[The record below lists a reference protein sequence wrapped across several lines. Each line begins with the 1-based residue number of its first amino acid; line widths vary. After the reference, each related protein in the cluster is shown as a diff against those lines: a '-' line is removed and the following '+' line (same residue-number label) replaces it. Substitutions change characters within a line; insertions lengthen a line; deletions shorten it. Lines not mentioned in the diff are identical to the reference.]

1 MTMQKTETKRNGHSS
16 WPNRIVW
23 GALGLGALGALGYAW
38 APKPLAVETAL
49 VSRGPLRVTVDEDG
63 RTRVKDRYVVG
74 APLSGRVARI
84 ELRAGDP
91 VSKGT
96 VLARILP
103 AESPLVDPRSHAV
116 ADARMATA
124 VAAVAQSRSS
134 IDRAKIALDSA
145 EKELSR
151 TRELVAKKAVPDVEL
166 ERGELL
172 LRARSEE
179 LVSAKFGADIATHE
193 LESARAAAD
202 HGKSRAAGSG
212 EQFEVTAPVAGV
224 VLRVLQGSEGVV
236 QAGTPLVEVGDPA
249 ALEIAVDVL
258 TVDALHVQPG
268 ARVTI
273 DRWGGDRALAAHIRR
288 IEPSAF
294 TKVSALGVEESRVNA
309 IVDLDEPRERWKG
322 LGDGFRVEARLLV
335 WEDPNVLTVPDGAL
349 FRTGEDY
356 CAYVVTGGKV
366 ALRHVSLGRRNG
378 LVAQVLGGLVDGDR
392 VVVHPS
398 DRVVEGLRVVY

>member
-1 MTMQKTETKRNGHSS
+1 MTMQKTETKKKAHSP
-16 WPNRIVW
+16 WTKRIVW
-23 GALGLGALGALGYAW
+23 GVLGLGALGALAYAW

-49 VSRGPLRVTVDEDG
+49 VARGPLRVTVDEDG

-91 VSKGT
+91 VAKGT

-103 AESPLVDPRSHAV
+103 AESPLVDPRAHAV

-124 VAAVAQSRSS
+124 LAAVSQSRSS

-145 EKELSR
+145 EKELAR

-172 LRARSEE
+172 LRARTEE

-193 LESARAAAD
+193 LDSARAAAD
-202 HGKSRAAGSG
+202 HGKSRTAGSG
-212 EQFEVTAPVAGV
+212 EQFEVTSPVAGV

-268 ARVTI
+268 ARVTVE
-273 DRWGGDRALAAHIRR
+273 RWGGDHPLSAHIRR

-294 TKVSALGVEESRVNA
+294 IKVSALGVEESRVNA

-356 CAYVVTGGKV
+356 CAYVVVGGKV

>member
-1 MTMQKTETKRNGHSS
+1 MTMQKNETKKQAHSP
-16 WPNRIVW
+16 WPKRIVW
-23 GALGLGALGALGYAW
+23 GVLGLGALGALAYAW

-49 VSRGPLRVTVDEDG
+49 VARGPLRVTVDEDG

-91 VSKGT
+91 VAKGT

-103 AESPLVDPRSHAV
+103 AESPLVDPRAHAV

-124 VAAVAQSRSS
+124 VAAVAQSKSS

-145 EKELSR
+145 EKELAR

-193 LESARAAAD
+193 LDSARAAAD
-202 HGKSRAAGSG
+202 HGKSRTTGSG
-212 EQFEVTAPVAGV
+212 EQFEVTSPVAGV

-268 ARVTI
+268 ARVTVE
-273 DRWGGDRALAAHIRR
+273 RWGGEHPLAAHIRR

-294 TKVSALGVEESRVNA
+294 IKVSALGVEESRVNA

-356 CAYVVTGGKV
+356 CAYVVAGGKI
-366 ALRHVSLGRRNG
+366 ALRHVTLGRRNG
-378 LVAQVLGGLVDGDR
+378 LVAQVLGGLVDGER

>member
-1 MTMQKTETKRNGHSS
+1 MIMQKTETKKKAHSP
-16 WPNRIVW
+16 WPKRIVW
-23 GALGLGALGALGYAW
+23 GVLGLGALGALGYAW

-49 VSRGPLRVTVDEDG
+49 VARGPLRVTVDEDG

-91 VSKGT
+91 VAKGT

-103 AESPLVDPRSHAV
+103 AESPLVDPRAHAV

-151 TRELVAKKAVPDVEL
+151 TRELVARKAVPDVEL

-202 HGKSRAAGSG
+202 HGKSRTAGSG
-212 EQFEVTAPVAGV
+212 EQFEVTSPVAGV

-273 DRWGGDRALAAHIRR
+273 ERWGGEHPLAAHIRR

>member
-1 MTMQKTETKRNGHSS
+1 MIMQKTESKKNAHSP
-16 WPNRIVW
+16 WPKRIVW
-23 GALGLGALGALGYAW
+23 GVLGLGAAGALAYAW

-49 VSRGPLRVTVDEDG
+49 VAKGPLRVTVDEDG

-84 ELRAGDP
+84 ELRAGDA
-91 VSKGT
+91 VAKGT

-103 AESPLVDPRSHAV
+103 AESPLVDPRAHAV

-124 VAAVAQSRSS
+124 VAAVAQSKSS

-172 LRARSEE
+172 LRARTEE
-179 LVSAKFGADIATHE
+179 LVSAKFGADIASHE

-202 HGKSRAAGSG
+202 HGKGRTAGSG
-212 EQFEVTAPVAGV
+212 EQFEVTSPVAGV

-268 ARVTI
+268 ARVTVE
-273 DRWGGDRALAAHIRR
+273 RWGGDRPLAAHIRR

-294 TKVSALGVEESRVNA
+294 IKVSALGVEESRVNA

-349 FRTGEDY
+349 FRTGEDH
-356 CAYVVTGGKV
+356 CAYVVADGKV

-378 LVAQVLGGLVDGDR
+378 LVAQVLAGLDEGDR

-398 DRVVEGLRVVY
+398 DRIKEGLRVVY